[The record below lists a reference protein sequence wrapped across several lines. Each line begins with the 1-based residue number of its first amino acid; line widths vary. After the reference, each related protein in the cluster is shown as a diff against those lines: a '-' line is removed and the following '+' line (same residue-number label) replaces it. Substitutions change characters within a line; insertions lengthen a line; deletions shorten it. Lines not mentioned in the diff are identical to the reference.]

1 MFAEL
6 KQSVS
11 ELSATDRK
19 VLFVSHL
26 IKSFCVFKSY
36 SKNEPLSIVGT
47 LFSCSITS
55 QSKGIVSGKR
65 DYINQLQTFHTRL
78 GYTGLKLQR
87 NYVLI
92 NNIRSTR
99 QINKNL
105 SEIQCTKN

>member
-19 VLFVSHL
+19 VLFVAHL
-26 IKSFCVFKSY
+26 IQSFCVFKSY
-36 SKNEPLSIVGT
+36 SKKEPLSIAGT
-47 LFSCSITS
+47 LFSYSITS
-55 QSKGIVSGKR
+55 QSKGVLSGKR

-78 GYTGLKLQR
+78 GYLGLKLQR

-92 NNIRSTR
+92 NNIRSTH
-99 QINKNL
+99 QINENL